1 MAESTITTLDKVL
14 PAMIADQIM
23 VTARAARVFRPL
35 ITEYEFSGPGKTLDL
50 VALDAPAAAAY
61 TDGAARTFTAGTP
74 TSITFTPEQ
83 IDVAMSF
90 TDGARRRSAMD
101 MVSVYAAELG
111 RAVAVKMDSDIAGG
125 YSSATGTTTDTA
137 AVTLDGLMTAIGVVK
152 SAAKDQAGLISAVLH
167 TSQWDNLC
175 TDDDVIAAQV
185 RGGPQG
191 VIGGQLE
198 VAGGAVVR
206 FSTSI
211 YDAAS
216 HYQQL
221 IFTKRAFALVWKT
234 DLQVDAWD
242 DRNNK
247 AFRVAAGAD
256 YGAGLRFAGE
266 CATYPV
272 DS

>member
-23 VTARAARVFRPL
+23 ATARAARVFRPL
-35 ITEYEFSGPGKTLDL
+35 ITEYEFSGPGKTLSL

-90 TDGARRRSAMD
+90 TDGARRRSARARVP
-101 MVSVYAAELG
+101 VSAAELG
-111 RAVAVKMDSDIAGG
+111 RAVAVKMDSDLAGG
-125 YSSATGTTTDTA
+125 YRSATGTPTA
-137 AVTLDGLMTAIGVVK
+137 PAAGRRAGFLPARGVVK

-167 TSQWDNLC
+167 TSQGDNLC

-211 YDAAS
+211 YDADS

-221 IFTKRAFALVWKT
+221 VFTKRAFALVWKT

-247 AFRVAAGAD
+247 AFRIAAGAD

-266 CATYPV
+266 AATYTG